1 MPRRKFLTPEDSAML
16 RDMAV
21 LYVEDDDIAREIF
34 ADMLARIVGRL
45 HVAGNG
51 ETGLAAFR
59 EFTPDIVISD
69 IQMPHMNGL
78 EMAAAIKQLSPR
90 TPVII
95 TTAFND
101 NALLLKAIAA
111 GIDKFLLKPVD
122 KLALDDALIQC
133 ARPLNMEKRLRE
145 SEEQFRHIAE
155 NIGDLVALLD
165 TQGRRLYNSP
175 SYHAVFGK
183 VPPPG
188 SNSFDDIHPE
198 DRERIRALFHETV
211 RSGQGRRAQY
221 RLLLKNGDVRHV
233 ESSAGVVR
241 DDQGA
246 VSHVVMVAHDVTER
260 HEMEKTILEIDEK
273 IRMAIGQE
281 LHDDLGQQLTGIG
294 FVAKALESRLAAQS
308 LPESRDATRIVQGV
322 TNAINL
328 TRALSKGLYPV
339 ELEENGLL
347 PALEQ
352 LAEYVRGTFG
362 VDCTFVSSSDAAVHD
377 KGVAIHLY
385 RIAQEAVSNAVR
397 HGNASRIVISLSS
410 GEQGVNLR
418 ISNNGSPLEMP
429 ELPDSSGMGLRIMK
443 YRADLIGAVLDIT
456 CTPQGEI
463 AVSVVFS
470 NPVC

>member
-1 MPRRKFLTPEDSAML
+1 MPHRKRLTPQDSAML
-16 RDMAV
+16 HRMTV
-21 LYVEDDDIAREIF
+21 LYVEDHDTTREIF
-34 ADMLARIVGRL
+34 ADMLTRIVGRV
-45 HVAGNG
+45 HTAKDG
-51 ETGLAAFR
+51 EAGLAAFR
-59 EFTPDIVISD
+59 KFAPDIVISD
-69 IQMPHMNGL
+69 IQMPCMNGL
-78 EMAAAIKQLSPR
+78 EMAAAIKQLVPR

-95 TTAFND
+95 TTAFNNND
-101 NALLLKAIAA
+101 LLMEAIAA

-122 KLALDDALIQC
+122 KPALDEALVQC
-133 ARPLNMEKRLRE
+133 ARPLDTEKRLRE
-145 SEEQFRHIAE
+145 SEEQFRLIAE
-155 NIGDLVALLD
+155 NIGDLVSLLD
-165 TQGRRLYNSP
+165 MEGRRIYNSP
-175 SYHAVFGK
+175 SYRATFGEI
-183 VPPPG
+183 PQAG

-198 DRERIRALFHETV
+198 DRERIRDLFFETV

-221 RLLLKNGDVRHV
+221 RLLMKNGGVRHV

-246 VSHVVMVAHDVTER
+246 VSHVVVVAHDITER
-260 HEMEKTILEIDEK
+260 RQMEKTILDIDEK
-273 IRMAIGQE
+273 IRMEIGQE

-294 FVAKALESRLAAQS
+294 FVAKALESRLAAQA
-308 LPESRDATRIVQGV
+308 LPESSDAARIVQGV

-362 VDCTFVSSSDAAVHD
+362 VDCTFISSNAATVHD

-410 GEQGVNLR
+410 GEQGLNLR
-418 ISNNGSPLEMP
+418 VSNNGTPLEMSDV
-429 ELPDSSGMGLRIMK
+429 LDSSGMGLRIMK
-443 YRADLIGAVLDIT
+443 YRADLIGATFDIA
-456 CTPQGEI
+456 CASQGEI
-463 AVSVVFS
+463 VVSVVFS
-470 NPVC
+470 NPVS

>member
-1 MPRRKFLTPEDSAML
+1 MPRRKSLTLSDSAML
-16 RDMAV
+16 RGMAV
-21 LYVEDDDIAREIF
+21 LYVEDDTTTREIF
-34 ADMLARIVGRL
+34 ADMLTRIVGRV
-45 HVAGNG
+45 HAAEDG
-51 ETGLAAFR
+51 EAGLAAFR
-59 EFTPDIVISD
+59 EFSPDIVISD
-69 IQMPHMNGL
+69 IQMPYMNGL
-78 EMAAAIKQLSPR
+78 EMAAAIKQLAPR

-101 NALLLKAIAA
+101 NKLLLKAIAA

-122 KLALDDALIQC
+122 KSALDEALVQC
-133 ARPLNMEKRLRE
+133 ARPLDMEKRLRE

-165 TQGRRLYNSP
+165 PKGRRLYNSP
-175 SYHAVFGK
+175 SYRAVFGEI
-183 VPPPG
+183 PQTG
-188 SNSFDDIHPE
+188 SNSFEDIHPE
-198 DRERIRALFHETV
+198 DRERMRALFFETV

-273 IRMAIGQE
+273 VRMAIGQE

-294 FVAKALESRLAAQS
+294 FVAKVLESRLAAQS
-308 LPESRDATRIVQGV
+308 LPESHDATRIVQGV

-352 LAEYVRGTFG
+352 LAEYAHGTFG
-362 VDCTFVSSSDAAVHD
+362 VDCTVVSAGAATVHG

-397 HGNASRIVISLSS
+397 HGKASRIAISLSA
-410 GEQGVNLR
+410 GEQGLDLR
-418 ISNNGSPLEMP
+418 ISNNGTPLELP
-429 ELPDSSGMGLRIMK
+429 ESPDSSGMGLRIMK
-443 YRADLIGAVLDIT
+443 YRADLIGAALNIA
-456 CTPQGEI
+456 CEPQGEI
-463 AVSVVFS
+463 VVSVVFS
-470 NPVC
+470 NPVS